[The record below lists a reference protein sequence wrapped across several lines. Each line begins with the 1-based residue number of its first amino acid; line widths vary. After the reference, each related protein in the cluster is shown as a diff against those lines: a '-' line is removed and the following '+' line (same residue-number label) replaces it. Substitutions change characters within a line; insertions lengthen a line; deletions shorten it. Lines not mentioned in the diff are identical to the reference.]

1 MVLFKYIVFLVLRTD
16 VLGVSE
22 NLFPNDDCK
31 HTGSLL
37 HCTIIPRQIPNNV
50 THVFIQELENVKGI
64 TVGSLKG
71 RNWENIKFLHI
82 SDAGTDKS
90 KSFQEIKP
98 YAIATLTSLEELK
111 IVSIQFYRLYENS
124 FAGLDH
130 LKVLNFTGCEQ
141 LRISYITRAIMGI
154 KTLPKL
160 EVLSMT
166 YISTLSAVEFDE
178 DFFNALAPKPITLID
193 IHQMDVNDK
202 IADHRYLN
210 GIPDTIQYINI
221 SGTAWPRGV
230 FRNSDISVRFD
241 NLRLLNASYTVLPNS
256 FLSLIKHLP
265 SILGNAYKLTVYHL
279 TVISNVE
286 TVDIS
291 GINNQNYP
299 AELYNL
305 TVHLEDTEYSEWR
318 MKNVILKNNK
328 LKHLDLTFPCYKSN
342 LESLDFSLNEIE
354 FLQPK
359 LCPCC
364 YNLQEINLS
373 NNKLFKMADRHYSLF
388 AQLIVSYPNLKR
400 LMLSSNQLTRIPKEM
415 FQGNE
420 NLETIDLSDNLLQQI
435 TFNLN
440 NLINLKV
447 LNLRNNRISVLDQNS
462 MKILNSL
469 FVTNNLFQNIS
480 GILQMANNPFSCSE
494 CDSLESIK
502 WLSTTTHMQGDI
514 TCKNPQGNF
523 IPVDHNAAT
532 FVQEECDR
540 PIRIRNTIL
549 LSVLL
554 PISTITFTILSL
566 YKWQKYQQQ
575 KHYKKNMEEKLQ
587 QIQNNKLETKYLVFL
602 SFSSFD
608 YNFLYNNVYE
618 PLKHHLQEKTGTDRD
633 LICFGDKNFQLGKP
647 INDEMVLC
655 LQESAI
661 VMLLLSRNFCHSEFC
676 RMEFDMALLMK
687 KPFILMMKE
696 ELDEKEMVPSL
707 QQLFKRNTRLLW
719 ERQGNNFHLRT
730 SWDNVCNS
738 ILELVP

>member
-1 MVLFKYIVFLVLRTD
+1 MDLLAYIGLLVYNSVCVAAEMNIINDGCVQTGQAIHCDIIPEQIPDNVTQVFLQAIQTVRVMTA
-16 VLGVSE
+16 E
-22 NLFPNDDCK
+22 NLN
-31 HTGSLL
+31 GS
-37 HCTIIPRQIPNNV
+37 
-50 THVFIQELENVKGI
+50 
-64 TVGSLKG
+64 
-71 RNWENIKFLHI
+71 NWENIKFLQI
-82 SDAGTDKS
+82 FDATSTKNRNSLEVIGT
-90 KSFQEIKP
+90 
-98 YAIATLTSLEELK
+98 YAMTKLWLLEELQ
-111 IVSIQFYRLYENS
+111 IVSVQLRILYRNS
-124 FAGLDH
+124 FAGLKN
-130 LKVLNFTGCEQ
+130 LKILNFTGCEL
-141 LRISYITRAIMGI
+141 LRMSYITKSISGVN
-154 KTLPKL
+154 TLPML
-160 EVLSMT
+160 EVFSMSFVSSQ
-166 YISTLSAVEFDE
+166 YGVDLDEEF
-178 DFFNALAPKPITLID
+178 FKALAPKPIKLLD
-193 IHQMDVNDK
+193 MHQIEINNK
-202 IADHRYLN
+202 IEHQRYLK
-210 GIPDTIQYINI
+210 GITDTLEYLNV
-221 SGTAWPRGV
+221 SKTNWPQKIFGNWD
-230 FRNSDISVRFD
+230 FNVRFD
-241 NLRLLNASYTVLPNS
+241 KLKLLNASYTSTSFVSLSKYLP
-256 FLSLIKHLP
+256 LIMR
-265 SILGNAYKLTVYHL
+265 NTYELTIQRM
-279 TVISNVE
+279 TMASNVE
-286 TVDIS
+286 TVDVS
-291 GINNQNYP
+291 GINDQNYR
-299 AELYNL
+299 AEFHNL
-305 TVHLEDTEYSEWR
+305 TVHLVGTGYSEWR
-318 MKNVILKNNK
+318 MKNIILKNNK
-328 LKHLDLTFPCYKSN
+328 LKHLDITFPCYKSN

-373 NNKLFKMADRHYSLF
+373 NNKLFKMANRNYSLF

-400 LMLSSNQLTRIPKEM
+400 LKLSSNQLTRIPKEM
-415 FQGNE
+415 FQRNK

-440 NLINLKV
+440 NLSNLKV
-447 LNLRNNRISVLDQNS
+447 LDLRNNRISVLDQNS

-469 FVTNNLFQNIS
+469 LVTNNLFQNIS
-480 GILQMANNPFSCSE
+480 GILQIANNPFSCSE
-494 CDSLESIK
+494 CGTLASIK

-719 ERQGNNFHLRT
+719 ERQGNSFYLRT

-738 ILELVP
+738 ILDLVP